1 MREHPDAA
9 AVDAVRP
16 EMNLKKP
23 SLACLTLL
31 LAAPALAAPP
41 AHAPAHGYRNN
52 PKHYRG
58 YTGAEWPSDYGVTQ
72 GRCNTEEILTVVGAA
87 AGAVIGNRTASSG
100 DRAVATVAG
109 AIIGGV
115 IGNRVGDAI
124 DDRDRA
130 CMGQSLELLPVG
142 KSATWT
148 SSNRVTYQLQPVRD
162 LKDGC
167 RVFEIRE
174 QSREGKPG
182 TLTACRGSGGVWTMR
197 PN

>member
-1 MREHPDAA
+1 M
-9 AVDAVRP
+9 
-16 EMNLKKP
+16 KKI
-23 SLACLTLL
+23 SLACLSLL
-31 LAAPALAAPP
+31 LAANALAAPP
-41 AHAPAHGYRNN
+41 AHAPAHGYRKN
-52 PKHYRG
+52 PKHFTG

-87 AGAVIGNRTASSG
+87 AGAVIGNRTASSEN
-100 DRAVATVAG
+100 RAVATVAG
-109 AIIGGV
+109 AVIGGV

-142 KSATWT
+142 KSASWT
-148 SSNRVTYQLQPVRD
+148 SSTKVTYQLQPVRD

-167 RVFEIRE
+167 RLFEVQAVDRK
-174 QSREGKPG
+174 GKPQ

-197 PN
+197 ANQGG